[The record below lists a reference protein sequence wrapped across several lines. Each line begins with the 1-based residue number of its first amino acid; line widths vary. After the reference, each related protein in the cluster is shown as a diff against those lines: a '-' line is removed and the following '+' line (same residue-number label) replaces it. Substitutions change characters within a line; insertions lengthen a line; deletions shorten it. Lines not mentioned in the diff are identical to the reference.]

1 MRCRVWAPRATHVD
15 LVYAADGA
23 RVPMRPTDRGYFE
36 VEHERFTPGVRYGF
50 SLDAGALYPDPRSH
64 FQPEGVHGPSEL
76 TALDAFAWT
85 DAGFRQAPLAGAIVY
100 ELHVGTF
107 SAEGS
112 FDAVIPKLDHLK
124 RLGVTHVELL
134 PVAAFSGAR
143 GWGYDGV
150 ALFAPHA
157 AYGDPD
163 ALRRLVD
170 ACHARGLALILDV

>member
-1 MRCRVWAPRATHVD
+1 MRCRVWAPRATRVD
-15 LVYAADGA
+15 LVYAADGE
-23 RVPMRPTDRGYFE
+23 RVPMHRAERGYFE
-36 VEHERFTPGVRYGF
+36 VEHARFAPGARYGF
-50 SLDAGALYPDPRSH
+50 SLDAGPPLPDPRSH

-76 TALDAFAWT
+76 TALEGFAWT

-143 GWGYDGV
+143 GWGY
-150 ALFAPHA
+150 
-157 AYGDPD
+157 
-163 ALRRLVD
+163 
-170 ACHARGLALILDV
+170 